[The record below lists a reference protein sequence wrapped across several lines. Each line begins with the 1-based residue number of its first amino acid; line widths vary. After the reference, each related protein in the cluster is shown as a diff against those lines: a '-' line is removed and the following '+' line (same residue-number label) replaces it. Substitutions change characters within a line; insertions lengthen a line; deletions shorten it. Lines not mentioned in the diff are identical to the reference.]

1 MAAADYI
8 DVAQQL
14 YVSYFGRPADPY
26 GLDSYTKQLDALGA
40 PKTIAELETLVAS
53 KTKPA
58 LNALVNSFNNSD
70 ESIKLYGN
78 DNTQLGVSKFVA
90 ALYQNIFGREADV
103 GGAKW
108 WIDEIVSGRVTRANA
123 ALSITQGAFA
133 NTSDEAKKDQA
144 AVLAKLGVAKDFTTN
159 LDTIGEINAF
169 SGEAAAAA
177 ARGLLTGVTSTTVV
191 ADYHATVLSTID
203 TIVTGSIPATNV
215 ALTLSQDSGAAFAGT
230 AGNDVF
236 TAGVALD
243 GQGNAKDTLQNFDS
257 LNGGAGNDT
266 LNATLNGG
274 TDVVP
279 TLAGIENVNVRVTA
293 AGSNLDLAAATGVTN
308 VTLNNGVVAGTVKNV
323 GAAAVGVKD
332 QAVNATFTGS
342 TATTLSISAKNAAK
356 ADGSEITVAVESAT
370 ADAATTVN
378 LAVDNS
384 AVKLDSLNNDAYKT
398 VNIAATGSNIVTLT
412 DVAAVATTVAVTG
425 AGSVDLSGVALTAV
439 TSLTAATGALTA
451 DLTGNTATAV
461 TVTTGAGADS
471 IKVTGANLTSI
482 NTGAGNDSVTI
493 TSAAAATS
501 TITLGDG
508 DDSVTFTAAPSAGV
522 TVSGGAGNDTIG
534 FTSADYTTVTGG
546 FTAPQLALITGF
558 ETLKITN
565 ALVNG
570 STTDVSKI
578 AGVTNFVADA
588 GVAAGGAASV
598 TNLGANSNV
607 TVKGGTAASFG
618 VSTVAIAALTGT
630 AAATDTY
637 SITIN
642 GTTVTTVAA
651 ALADNDAVGAAL
663 VAAINANV
671 TTGALVTAAY
681 DTATDKI
688 TLTGKTAVALV
699 VAGNGNVDG
708 ADAST
713 TFTPAVVTAGTAAA
727 AGGDL
732 AVSLKTD
739 TAADVLNLTLAVK
752 YLENNDATSST
763 SAVTQKVDA
772 SLIETL
778 NVVASG
784 TASAKFAG
792 AAGTSAD
799 KVNTTLDLTDN
810 ALVTLNVSGAQKLS
824 FATKAGMT
832 KLATIDASTNTG
844 GVVIDGT
851 NTDVATGTALTIK
864 GSATAA
870 NTLTGSGLADTII
883 GGSKA
888 DTITGG
894 LGADKLTGG
903 AGNDTFVYTA
913 AAQSTLSSMDI
924 ISDFSANTFGNGAS
938 GAAGTG
944 AGTDATKWTGDVLK
958 FTGIGAAVLADG
970 VFTFVASNA
979 SDATT
984 FLANLAAETDPAK
997 DNAFGAALDSSSGKL
1012 YIDLDGNGVADTVI
1026 QLTGVTTITSA
1037 AFVLTA

>member
-70 ESIKLYGN
+70 ESIKLYGS

-169 SGEAAAAA
+169 SGETAAAA
-177 ARGLLTGVTSTTVV
+177 ARGLLAGVTSTTVV

-203 TIVTGSIPATNV
+203 TIVTGSIPATTTT
-215 ALTLSQDSGAAFAGT
+215 LTLNQDTLSGT

-236 TAGVALD
+236 NAGVSLD
-243 GQGNAKDTLQNFDS
+243 GQGNAKETLQNFDS

-266 LNATLNGG
+266 LNVTLNGAANV
-274 TDVVP
+274 TP
-279 TLAGIENVNVRVTA
+279 TLVGIENVNVRFTA
-293 AGSNLDLAAATGVTN
+293 GGSSLELAAATGVTN
-308 VTLNNGVVAGTVKNV
+308 VTQANSVVAGTVKSV
-323 GAAAVGVKD
+323 GAAALGVKD
-332 QAVNATFTGS
+332 QVVDATFTGS
-342 TATTLSISAKNAAK
+342 SAAALSISAKNVAK
-356 ADGSEITVAVESAT
+356 ADGTEVTIVADSAT

-384 AVKLDSLNNDAYKT
+384 SVKLDSTNNDAYKT

-439 TSLTAATGALTA
+439 GSLTAATGALTA
-451 DLTGNTATAV
+451 DLTGNGATAV

-471 IKVTGANLTSI
+471 IKVTGANLTAI
-482 NTGAGNDSVTI
+482 NTGAGNDTVTI
-493 TSAAAATS
+493 TSATAATS

-508 DDSVTFTAAPSAGV
+508 DDSVTFAATPTAGV

-534 FTSADYTTVTGG
+534 FASAGYTAVTGT

-558 ETLKITN
+558 ETLKITDALAN
-565 ALVNG
+565 A

-578 AGVTNFVADA
+578 AGVTNFVADK

-607 TVKGGTAASFG
+607 TLKGGSVAAPG
-618 VSTVAIAALTGT
+618 VTTVGIAALTGA

-642 GTTVTTVAA
+642 GTTVTTAA
-651 ALADNDAVGAAL
+651 SAYADNDAVGAAL
-663 VAAINANV
+663 VLAINANV

-688 TLTGKTAVALV
+688 TLTGKTNVALV
-699 VAGNGNVDG
+699 VTGNGNVDG

-713 TFTPAVVTAGTAAA
+713 TFTPVVVTAGSAVGA

-732 AVSLKTD
+732 ALSLKTD

-763 SAVTQKVDA
+763 TAVTQKVDA

-784 TASAKFAG
+784 TATAKFAG
-792 AAGTSAD
+792 AAGTLAD
-799 KVNTTLDLTDN
+799 KVDTTLDLTDN

-844 GVVIDGT
+844 GVTIDGT
-851 NTDVATGTALTIK
+851 NTDVAAGTALSIK

-870 NTLTGSGLADTII
+870 NSLTGSGLADTII

-924 ISDFSANTFGNGAS
+924 ISDFAANTFGSGAN

-1026 QLTGVTTITSA
+1026 QLTGVTTITAA